1 MEAAETSR
9 WCARNPRAYT
19 CEGRNGHADAHSS
32 ASLFFRMADR
42 PRRSGFNFAER
53 ALERAI
59 RKARD
64 ARVLRDP
71 DVAIARET
79 KKCARD
85 GGRRASAGKHG
96 LGQKKAL
103 DSKVLLLK
111 GAWLTRNAAPVFF
124 VESIKSIK
132 ISRKKR
138 GRGLR

>member
-1 MEAAETSR
+1 MRTQ
-9 WCARNPRAYT
+9 
-19 CEGRNGHADAHSS
+19 AHRF
-32 ASLFFRMADR
+32 FFRMADR

-85 GGRRASAGKHG
+85 GGDAHSPENTG
-96 LGQKKAL
+96 L
-103 DSKVLLLK
+103 V
-111 GAWLTRNAAPVFF
+111 
-124 VESIKSIK
+124 
-132 ISRKKR
+132 KKR
-138 GRGLR
+138 LWIARFFC